1 MMPKS
6 PKIDIDRLRF
16 KRGDS
21 VILSGTHPL
30 KDRVGEGQAG
40 CMKRTTEANFDPT
53 QLKEPSQESRS
64 QLLFSPSVGGM
75 FLYV

>member
-40 CMKRTTEANFDPT
+40 CMKRTTEANFFRPT
-53 QLKEPSQESRS
+53 EGTLPGVQEPAS
-64 QLLFSPSVGGM
+64 FSPSVGGM